1 MLPDIWVKFSGCQF
15 LYFDQLAFIFF
26 INNIFSLWRNKPQK
40 AGAFVLYTI
49 STDHNVSGRVWH
61 ALTENCGEVLH

>member
-1 MLPDIWVKFSGCQF
+1 MDVS
-15 LYFDQLAFIFF
+15 FF
-26 INNIFSLWRNKPQK
+26 TLIKKYKGKLINYIFSLWRNKPQK
-40 AGAFVLYTI
+40 AGAFVLYAI